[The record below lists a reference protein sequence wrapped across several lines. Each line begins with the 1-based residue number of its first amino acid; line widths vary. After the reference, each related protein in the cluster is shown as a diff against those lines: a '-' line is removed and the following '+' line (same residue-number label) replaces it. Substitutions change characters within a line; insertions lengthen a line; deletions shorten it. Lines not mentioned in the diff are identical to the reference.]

1 MDIASTLYS
10 DYNEYAILYKGRND
24 DVGEIPP
31 YIEIQGKRIAA
42 FDYGLKRIGFAVC
55 DELHITVTP
64 RGVFENDERLWG
76 SITEALGEHRVE
88 AVVIGIPYR
97 HDNTVSPMMEAA
109 HDFAVEFGSRIHVP
123 VYLYDEA
130 FSSRK
135 AQALMVAGGMK
146 KKKRKQRGSTD
157 RIAAAVILREFLDET
172 AGRRL

>member
-1 MDIASTLYS
+1 MA
-10 DYNEYAILYKGRND
+10 G
-24 DVGEIPP
+24 IPP
-31 YIEIQGKRIAA
+31 YTAIQGKRIAA

-64 RGVFENDERLWG
+64 RGVFDNDERLWG
-76 SITEALGEHRVE
+76 TINEALGGNRVE

-109 HDFAVEFGSRIHVP
+109 HDFAIEFGSRIYLP

-146 KKKRKQRGSTD
+146 KKKRRQKGSTD
-157 RIAAAVILREFLDET
+157 RVAAAVILREFLDEA